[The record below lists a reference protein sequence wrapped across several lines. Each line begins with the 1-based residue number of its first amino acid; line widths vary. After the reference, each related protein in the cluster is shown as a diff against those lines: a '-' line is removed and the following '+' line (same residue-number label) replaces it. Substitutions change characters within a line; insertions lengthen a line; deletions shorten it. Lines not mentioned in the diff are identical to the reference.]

1 MSRIPPITVN
11 ACSIFVGLSVR
22 DVVLIDDNLVRF
34 AFVRFFLF
42 ESIFIAKILP
52 EKTTETKSSLESPSD
67 LHKLH

>member
-1 MSRIPPITVN
+1 M
-11 ACSIFVGLSVR
+11 R